1 MSKKVQRRILL
12 LIDITAF
19 FLSFVL
25 GYLIRYHRFRPWNR
39 FKLQN
44 DGIYP
49 VILVV
54 CVLLYITLYFYR
66 SSRHRKEKNIP
77 LAAQDPLDII
87 ISVLKTQ
94 FFVFLSLLIFL
105 FAVHKA
111 AFPSRMVLGAGFLS
125 AIILDGIFHILF
137 ARYLRSV
144 LQKHPVTRNILLVSR
159 AADISHVI
167 HRLQRSDRTLQIKA
181 VLLTDPDDLQTV
193 TDESFEIPVIRSAS
207 NGIPD
212 FREEDIHE
220 AFLYGSPEKEEICAA
235 ITAALE
241 KQKLTIH
248 HAIRFDGQ
256 DAGSGMIGKLGCY
269 PTVVESGLQ
278 EKCEILGVRF
288 TPANLDS
295 AVSYIC
301 RHLRDLQGKYICFC
315 NVHTTVESHE
325 NPAYQEI
332 QNGAALVMADGT
344 PVMQQE
350 RRRGFSEAE
359 RVAGPDFMT
368 RMFEATMDGKIS
380 HYFYGAKEETLQKLK
395 ENLLKKYPGIDI
407 RGLYS
412 PPFRPLTEEEDEADI
427 RRINESGADV
437 VWIGLGAPK
446 QEKWMAAHQGKIHG
460 VMMGVGAG
468 FDFHAG
474 TIRRAP
480 VWVQKIGMEWLYR
493 LFQDPRRLI
502 RRYFISNIK
511 FLWYTLKDSF
521 EHPDNGND

>member
-1 MSKKVQRRILL
+1 MKMSKRIQRRILL
-12 LIDITAF
+12 LLDITAF
-19 FLSFVL
+19 FLSFML
-25 GYLIRYHRFRPWNR
+25 GYLVRYHNFRPWGK

-54 CVLLYITLYFYR
+54 CVLLYIMLYFYR
-66 SSRHRKEKNIP
+66 NSRRRADKNIP
-77 LAAQDPLDII
+77 LAAQDPLDIVV
-87 ISVLKTQ
+87 SVLKTQ

-111 AFPSRMVLGAGFLS
+111 SFPSRMVLGSVFLS
-125 AIILDGIFHILF
+125 AMVLDGIFHILF
-137 ARYLRSV
+137 AKYMRRM
-144 LQKHPVTRNILLVSR
+144 LQKHPVTRNILLVIG
-159 AADISHVI
+159 AADAMHVI
-167 HRLQRSDRTLQIKA
+167 HRLQYSDETLRIKA
-181 VLLTDPDDLQTV
+181 ILLTDRQAPA
-193 TDESFEIPVIRSAS
+193 EEMAGIPVIQVE
-207 NGIPD
+207 NGILPD
-212 FREEDIHE
+212 FRKDEIQE
-220 AFLYGSPEKEEICAA
+220 AFLYGCNEENDSFTEIMY
-235 ITAALE
+235 ALE

-248 HAIRFDGQ
+248 YAIRIGGL

-269 PTVVESGLQ
+269 PTVIEQGMQ
-278 EKCEILGVRF
+278 NKCEILGVRF
-288 TPANLDS
+288 TPASLDS
-295 AVSYIC
+295 AVYYIC
-301 RHLRDLQGKYICFC
+301 RHLRDLQGRYICFC
-315 NVHTTVESHE
+315 NVHTTVESYE
-325 NPAYQEI
+325 DPAYRAV
-332 QNGAALVMADGT
+332 QNGAALVMADGA
-344 PVMQQE
+344 PIMQQE
-350 RRRGFSEAE
+350 RRKGFPEAE

-368 RMFEATMDGKIS
+368 RMFKATMDGKVS

-395 ENLLKKYPGIDI
+395 ENLLDRYPGIDI

-427 RRINESGADV
+427 RRINESGADI

-502 RRYFISNIK
+502 RRYFISNFK

-521 EHPDNGND
+521 EHPDNVND